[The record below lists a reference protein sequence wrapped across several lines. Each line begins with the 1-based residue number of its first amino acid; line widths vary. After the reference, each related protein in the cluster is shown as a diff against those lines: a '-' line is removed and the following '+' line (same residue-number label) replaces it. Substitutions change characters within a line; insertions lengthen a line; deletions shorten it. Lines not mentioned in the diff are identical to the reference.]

1 MPPRWASEIQGIRD
15 AMPCT
20 PSHTM
25 SLKKMLAP
33 VFFYTSNLTGPYQAA
48 AFVLCCFD
56 ARFRHVF
63 DAFVRHLGFEDIY
76 VVSVAGCG
84 KILASPE
91 EASDRAFLLREIAA
105 SHQLH
110 NTQRV
115 LVMTHRDC
123 GAYGGERRF
132 QGDEEEEFAFHMAE
146 HAKARVVLTAAFPDM
161 RVETYFLDTH
171 VVYRTG

>member
-1 MPPRWASEIQGIRD
+1 MP
-15 AMPCT
+15 
-20 PSHTM
+20 
-25 SLKKMLAP
+25 LKKTLAP
-33 VFFYTSNLTGPYQAA
+33 VFFYTSNLTGRYQAG

-63 DAFVRHLGFEDIY
+63 DAFIRHVGFEYVD
-76 VVSVAGCG
+76 VVSVAGGG

-91 EASDRAFLLREIAA
+91 EASDRAFLLREIAT
-105 SHQLH
+105 SRHLH

-123 GAYGGERRF
+123 GAYGGETRF
-132 QGDEEEEFAFHMAE
+132 QGDEEEEFTFHAAE
-146 HAKARVVLTAAFPDM
+146 HVKARAVLTAEFPDM

-171 VVYRTG
+171 GVYRTG

>member
-1 MPPRWASEIQGIRD
+1 MERGDPQP
-15 AMPCT
+15 
-20 PSHTM
+20 M
-25 SLKKMLAP
+25 SLKKTLAP

-63 DAFVRHLGFEDIY
+63 DAFIRHVGFEYID
-76 VVSVAGCG
+76 VVSVAGGG

-91 EASDRAFLLREIAA
+91 EASDRAFLLREIAT
-105 SHQLH
+105 SRQLH

-123 GAYGGERRF
+123 GAYGGETRF
-132 QGDEEEEFAFHMAE
+132 QGDEEEEFTFHTAE
-146 HAKARVVLTAAFPDM
+146 HAKARAVLTAAFPDM
-161 RVETYFLDTH
+161 RVETFFLDTH
-171 VVYRTG
+171 GVYRTG